1 MALFGG
7 YLLLLNASLC
17 LYSLKIPLGR
27 GSLCRFGST
36 RSDAAELG
44 EGFVVS
50 SIAQGTCYG
59 NNNLTRLP
67 LLEPKH
73 GLPFY
78 IALELFAQEDF
89 DGFTNRNSPS
99 LFATSSLYELRFFL
113 TGSGTIHNFQGKEVD
128 IRAGDTVL
136 TPAGATWCFAAQHSL
151 GEPLACLVAY
161 IPQNLFKHVAENS
174 DINDE
179 SLVEELK
186 ETLEELFC
194 RNNFSVMS
202 PTTGV
207 PGPMYSVLKSA
218 KGMVDV
224 SSSSISA
231 PQKRLSSPQRLSWW
245 KRFIDYSQSWLFSI
259 RLHSD
264 TSALPTVRRTL
275 QDLIAFQ
282 LPNQTNR
289 LALVFDPMEKQD
301 AVPFVFGV
309 EIFEPLHKTVPH
321 VHPNAF
327 EVFFILSGQG
337 EAFCDSRRMPV
348 QIGDIIAFR
357 PGATHGID
365 NTSTEE
371 KIYCLELML
380 PNENFAEFVR
390 SGLPIG
396 NLNDD
401 DLCIIA
407 RIGCS

>member
-1 MALFGG
+1 MAYFGG
-7 YLLLLNASLC
+7 YLLLLKACIL
-17 LYSLKIPLGR
+17 LYWLKRSLGR
-27 GSLCRFGST
+27 VQLCRFSST

-59 NNNLTRLP
+59 NDNLTRLP

-78 IALELFAQEDF
+78 IALELFTQGDC
-89 DGFTNRNSPS
+89 GGLTSRNSPS
-99 LFATSSLYELRFFL
+99 VFATSSLYELRFFL
-113 TGSGTIHNFQGKEVD
+113 TGSGTVHNFQGKEVD

-186 ETLEELFC
+186 ETLEELFFQS
-194 RNNFSVMS
+194 NFNVMS

-207 PGPMYSVLKSA
+207 PGPMYSILKSA
-218 KGMVDV
+218 KGMMDV

-231 PQKRLSSPQRLSWW
+231 PEKRLSSPIFSWW
-245 KRFIDYSQSWLFSI
+245 RRFIDYSQSWLYNM
-259 RLHSD
+259 RLHS
-264 TSALPTVRRTL
+264 TISTLPTVRRTL
-275 QDLIAFQ
+275 QDLITFQ

-289 LALVFDPMEKQD
+289 LALVFDPMEKQE

-321 VHPNAF
+321 IHSNAF

-337 EAFCDSRRMPV
+337 EAFCDSRRMPI

-365 NTSTEE
+365 NTSAEE